1 MRREYIKALKQL
13 NDLDEYDKQKV
24 IESYAKLEV
33 SIMDEQFGIEN
44 ENNNE
49 KDDLWDF
56 VFEFRD
62 MLEEDSKLLD
72 NYVAVE
78 KEKVLAKKDIDED
91 VPIDLNEIIMGA
103 LNLKKDLHNH
113 GEECFESCSDAQIHS
128 VADLLKY
135 GDEEQVNIRNYNP
148 TKYDLM
154 LKLLDPYNKSVRKIA
169 DSDVTLHEK
178 RKTMQKTYV
187 GESVVNF
194 ITDVILPYLK
204 SL

>member
-1 MRREYIKALKQL
+1 
-13 NDLDEYDKQKV
+13 
-24 IESYAKLEV
+24 
-33 SIMDEQFGIEN
+33 
-44 ENNNE
+44 
-49 KDDLWDF
+49 
-56 VFEFRD
+56 

-72 NYVAVE
+72 KYVAVE

-154 LKLLDPYNKSVRKIA
+154 LKLLDPYTKSV
-169 DSDVTLHEK
+169 
-178 RKTMQKTYV
+178 
-187 GESVVNF
+187 
-194 ITDVILPYLK
+194 
-204 SL
+204 